1 MPSRAQRRL
10 QAQQRTNSLTKPRF
24 SSFVRTLASN
34 TVHSKCKRNTVV
46 ASLQGAAY
54 SKDVALLLR
63 VRLHPIVVK
72 PQRMHAV
79 EQARVFE
86 GGMPVAPR
94 LHEGL
99 LPKLQD
105 GACRGKPEHTA
116 QE

>member
-10 QAQQRTNSLTKPRF
+10 QAQQRANSLTKPRF
-24 SSFVRTLASN
+24 SSFVHTLASN
-34 TVHSKCKRNTVV
+34 TVHSKCKRT
-46 ASLQGAAY
+46 
-54 SKDVALLLR
+54 LLLPR
-63 VRLHPIVVK
+63 CRALPTAKTWLSCSVYDSTPIVVE